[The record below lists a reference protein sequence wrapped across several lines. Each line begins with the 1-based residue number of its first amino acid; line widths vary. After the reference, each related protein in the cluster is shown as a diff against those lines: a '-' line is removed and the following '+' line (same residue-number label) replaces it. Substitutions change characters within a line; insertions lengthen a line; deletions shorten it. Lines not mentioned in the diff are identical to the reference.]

1 MAPAMAITLRLMSS
15 LSSSSSSIACRTFSS
30 SAVANYPRRA
40 LPKTTPVAPTPAQ
53 LATPPVPPQNFSTQQ
68 PPYKR
73 TSTPFHIRQRQPA
86 NPRRYITDV
95 ETALPLPTTFPA
107 GITSRAEF
115 LASSGGRRPQIPEQK
130 LAITVENPF
139 PYKYYEISLRRSLN
153 GLPATTKK
161 HASALGLTARHQVV
175 WRLVSPRAAGQILTL
190 RELVAVRLVN
200 EIPQKPV
207 LPTGFAK
214 VGNAVGNGSARA

>member
-1 MAPAMAITLRLMSS
+1 MAIAPRLM
-15 LSSSSSSIACRTFSS
+15 SSSSSSFIVCRTFSS
-30 SAVANYPRRA
+30 SATANYPRRA
-40 LPKTTPVAPTPAQ
+40 LPKTTPVAPSPAQ

-73 TSTPFHIRQRQPA
+73 TSLPFHIRQRQPA

-95 ETALPLPTTFPA
+95 DTALPLPTTFPS
-107 GITSRAEF
+107 GITSREEF
-115 LASSGGRRPQIPEQK
+115 LAAGRPQLPEEK
-130 LAITVENPF
+130 LAITAENPF

-214 VGNAVGNGSARA
+214 VGNAVGSGSARA